1 MDLHYFLKGGDGIEV
16 HSKNRFLANPF
27 YAGKQLHQKF
37 SNLMDNYSKK
47 EEGIL

>member
-16 HSKNRFLANPF
+16 HRKNRFQANPF
-27 YAGKQLHQKF
+27 YVGKQPQQKF
-37 SNLMDNYSKK
+37 SNLMENYSKK